1 MEGGVGYHLEAFCV
15 RSTDEGFVHCRRTV
29 YKVQVT

>member
-1 MEGGVGYHLEAFCV
+1 V

-29 YKVQVT
+29 YKVHVTEYVERPYL